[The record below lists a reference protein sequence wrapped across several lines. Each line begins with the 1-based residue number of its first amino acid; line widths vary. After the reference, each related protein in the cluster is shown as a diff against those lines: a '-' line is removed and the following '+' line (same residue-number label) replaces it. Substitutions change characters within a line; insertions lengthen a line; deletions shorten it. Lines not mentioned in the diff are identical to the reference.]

1 MRGSDSTTTSKEVA
15 GMAEEVVRERLA
27 EHRSVLETL
36 ARTDHD
42 LAEDA
47 RRALEILD
55 ESDGGQS

>member
-1 MRGSDSTTTSKEVA
+1 
-15 GMAEEVVRERLA
+15 MAEEVVRERLA

-36 ARTDHD
+36 ARTDND

>member
-27 EHRSVLETL
+27 EHRSVLKTL